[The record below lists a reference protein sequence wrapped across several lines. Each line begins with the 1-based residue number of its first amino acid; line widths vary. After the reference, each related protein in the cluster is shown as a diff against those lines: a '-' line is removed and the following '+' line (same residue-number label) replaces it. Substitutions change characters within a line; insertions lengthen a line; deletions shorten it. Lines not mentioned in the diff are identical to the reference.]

1 MAAFV
6 IARLTFL
13 EAVRRRI
20 VLAASVLG
28 LAFLILYATGFYFAQ
43 RDITPVAPDAPGL
56 GMLYRNGLVSGFTI
70 MGLYAV
76 NFLAIVMAVLATAD
90 TLSGEIGSGTI
101 QALVSK
107 PLRRAEIVL
116 GKWLGLAGLLGL
128 YLLLMAGGIMLIAYV
143 LTQFTVPNAFVG
155 VGLVYLEILLIM
167 TVTLA
172 CSSTLSTLATGGVAL
187 GLFGLAFLGGWVE
200 QFGALA
206 RSQTAVNLG
215 IVSSLIMPSEAIWHR
230 ASFEMTPAVART
242 LGMAMA
248 GPFITTSVPSLLMVA
263 YGLLYLLAGL
273 AFAIHQFS
281 HRDL

>member
-20 VLAASVLG
+20 VLAAALLG

-43 RDITPVAPDAPGL
+43 RDIAPIAPEGPGL
-56 GMLYRNGLVSGFTI
+56 GMLYRSGLVSGFTI

-76 NFLAIVMAVLATAD
+76 NFLAIAMAVLATAD

-107 PLRRAEIVL
+107 PLRRSEIVL
-116 GKWLGLAGLLGL
+116 GKWLGLAELLGL
-128 YLLLMAGGIMLIAYV
+128 YLLLMAGGAMLIAYLLSGYV
-143 LTQFTVPNAFVG
+143 VPNAFI
-155 VGLVYLEILLIM
+155 GLGLIYLEVLLVM

-206 RSQTAVNLG
+206 HSQTAINLG
-215 IVSSLIMPSEAIWHR
+215 IISSLIMPSEAIWHR
-230 ASFEMTPAVART
+230 ASYEMTPALARSM
-242 LGMAMA
+242 GIDMA

-263 YGLLYLLAGL
+263 YRFLFLIAMLV
-273 AFAIHQFS
+273 FVVHRFS

>member
-1 MAAFV
+1 MAVFV

-20 VLAASVLG
+20 VLAAVLLG
-28 LAFLILYATGFYFAQ
+28 LAFLALYATGFYFAQ
-43 RDITPVAPDAPGL
+43 RDIMPVAADGPGL
-56 GMLYRNGLVSGFTI
+56 GMLARNGLVSGFTI

-101 QALVSK
+101 QAIVSK

-128 YLLLMAGGIMLIAYV
+128 YLLLMAGGIMLIANLLARYM
-143 LTQFTVPNAFVG
+143 VPNAFVG
-155 VGLVYLEILLIM
+155 VGLVYLEVLLVM

-206 RSQTAVNLG
+206 HSQTAVNLG

-230 ASFEMTPAVART
+230 ASFEMTPAIART
-242 LGMAMA
+242 MGMSMA
-248 GPFITTSVPSLLMVA
+248 GQFITTSVPSLLMVA
-263 YGLLYLLAGL
+263 YGLFYLVAGL
-273 AFAIHQFS
+273 ALAIHQFS
-281 HRDL
+281 RRDL

>member
-1 MAAFV
+1 MTTFA

-20 VLAASVLG
+20 VLAALLLG

-43 RDITPVAPDAPGL
+43 RDIAPIAADGPGL
-56 GMLYRNGLVSGFTI
+56 GMLYRSGLVSGFTI

-76 NFLAIVMAVLATAD
+76 NFLAIAMAVLATAD
-90 TLSGEIGSGTI
+90 TLAGEIGSGTI

-107 PLRRAEIVL
+107 PLRRSAIVL

-128 YLLLMAGGIMLIAYV
+128 YLLLMAGGAMLIAFLLAGYV
-143 LTQFTVPNAFVG
+143 VPNAFT
-155 VGLVYLEILLIM
+155 GLGLIYLEVLLVM

-215 IVSSLIMPSEAIWHR
+215 IISSLIMPSEAIWHR
-230 ASFEMTPAVART
+230 ASYEMTPALART
-242 LGMAMA
+242 LGMATA
-248 GPFITTSVPSLLMVA
+248 GPFITTSVPSPLMVA
-263 YGLLYLLAGL
+263 YGLLFLLAMLG
-273 AFAIHQFS
+273 FAIHRFAQ
-281 HRDL
+281 RDL

>member
-20 VLAASVLG
+20 VLAAVLLG
-28 LAFLILYATGFYFAQ
+28 VAFLMLYATGFYFAQ
-43 RDITPVAPDAPGL
+43 RDITPVAPNSPGL
-56 GMLYRNGLVSGFTI
+56 GMVYRNGLVSGFTI

-128 YLLLMAGGIMLIAYV
+128 YLLLMAGGIMLIAYL
-143 LTQFTVPNAFVG
+143 LTRYMVPNAFAG

-200 QFGALA
+200 QFGALVQ
-206 RSQTAVNLG
+206 SQTAVNLG

-230 ASFEMTPAVART
+230 ASFEMTPALART

-248 GPFITTSVPSLLMVA
+248 GPFITTSVPSVLMVA

-273 AFAIHQFS
+273 AFATHQFS

>member
-1 MAAFV
+1 MATFV

-20 VLAASVLG
+20 VLAAVLLG
-28 LAFLILYATGFYFAQ
+28 VAFLILYATGFYFAQ
-43 RDITPVAPDAPGL
+43 RDITPVVPSGPGL
-56 GMLYRNGLVSGFTI
+56 GTLYRNGLVSGFTL

-143 LTQFTVPNAFVG
+143 LTRFMVPHAFAG
-155 VGLVYLEILLIM
+155 VGLVYLEVLLVM

-200 QFGALA
+200 QFGALVH
-206 RSQTAVNLG
+206 SQTAVNLG

-230 ASFEMTPAVART
+230 ASFEMTPTLARS
-242 LGMAMA
+242 LGVTMA
-248 GPFITTSVPSLLMVA
+248 GPFITTSVPSLLTVA
-263 YGLLYLLAGL
+263 YGLFYLLAGL
-273 AFAIHQFS
+273 ALAIHQFS
-281 HRDL
+281 RRDL